1 MMPLAMRAP
10 RVPESVE
17 GAVGVMEREALTEEE
32 QGPKGEAVDLSKAVP
47 TLQERQ
53 IVKGTVVRVD
63 TEGVLVDIGA
73 KSEGL
78 IPPKEM
84 ARRGDEPEP
93 VVVGD
98 RIDVMVMRV
107 DGEEGNIILSKK
119 RADFIAAW
127 DRVIAAHQSGAI
139 LHAMVVDKVKGG
151 LVVDLGIRGFV
162 PGSHVELSLAKGR
175 RFEWFV
181 GQSIPLKVIEVDRGK
196 GRVILS
202 HKQAADEERRSR
214 RETVLGALEEG
225 AVVEGVVKRIT
236 DFGAFVDLGGVDG
249 LLPISEMAWTYI
261 RHPSEVVRRN
271 QHLKVQVLR
280 VDRESGKISLG
291 LKQILEDP
299 WAEVSEHYRTGEVVK
314 GKVVRIVASG
324 AFVRLRDIDAFVP
337 ISELADKRVN
347 KVEDVVAV
355 GQQVE
360 AMVTDIRPDERRMI
374 ISLRRVAREAERKR
388 VKEYMRTQE
397 DEGRVTIG
405 DAVGELL
412 RQVVET
418 RTEEPQ
424 PAASRDAEER
434 DPEESEPE
442 EDRA

>member
-1 MMPLAMRAP
+1 M
-10 RVPESVE
+10 
-17 GAVGVMEREALTEEE
+17 T
-32 QGPKGEAVDLSKAVP
+32 
-47 TLQERQ
+47 
-53 IVKGTVVRVD
+53 
-63 TEGVLVDIGA
+63 
-73 KSEGL
+73 
-78 IPPKEM
+78 
-84 ARRGDEPEP
+84 RRGDEPEP
-93 VVVGD
+93 VAVGD

-127 DRVIAAHQSGAI
+127 DRVVEAQQAGTV

-162 PGSHVELSLAKGR
+162 PGSHVDLSLAKGR

-202 HKQAADEERRSR
+202 HRLAADEEKKSR
-214 RETVLGALEEG
+214 RENIMTTLEEG

-280 VDRESGKISLG
+280 VDREGGKISLG

-299 WAEVSEHYRTGEVVK
+299 WSGVAEQYHSGEIVK
-314 GKVVRIVASG
+314 GKVVRTVASG
-324 AFVRLRDIDAFVP
+324 AFVRLRDVDAFLP
-337 ISELADKRVN
+337 ISELAEKRVA
-347 KVEDVVAV
+347 KVEDVVQV
-355 GQQVE
+355 GAQVE
-360 AMVTDIRPDERRMI
+360 AMITDIRPDERRMI
-374 ISLRRVAREAERKR
+374 LSLRRVAREAERKR
-388 VKEYMRTQE
+388 VKDYMRSQE

-412 RQVVET
+412 RQVVEP
-418 RTEEPQ
+418 RQ
-424 PAASRDAEER
+424 PAASHDAE
-434 DPEESEPE
+434 DEP
-442 EDRA
+442 DDA

>member
-1 MMPLAMRAP
+1 M
-10 RVPESVE
+10 
-17 GAVGVMEREALTEEE
+17 GAGRVMENEVVESE
-32 QGPKGEAVDLSKAVP
+32 QQGTKNDTVDLSEAVP
-47 TLQERQ
+47 PLQERQ

-63 TEGVLVDIGA
+63 TEGVLVDVGA

-84 ARRGDEPEP
+84 TRRGEELEP
-93 VVVGD
+93 VAVGD
-98 RIDVMVMRV
+98 RIHVMVMRV
-107 DGEEGNIILSKK
+107 DGEEGNILLSKK
-119 RADFIAAW
+119 RADFMAAW
-127 DRVIAAHQSGAI
+127 DRVIAAHRDGSI

-162 PGSHVELSLAKGR
+162 PGSHVDLSLAKGR

-181 GQSIPLKVIEVDRGK
+181 GQSIPLRVIEVDRGK

-202 HKQAADEERRSR
+202 HKQAAEEERKSR
-214 RETVLGALEEG
+214 REGVMAALQEG
-225 AVVEGVVKRIT
+225 AIVEGTVKRIT

-280 VDRESGKISLG
+280 VDHDSGKISLG

-299 WAEVSEHYRTGEVVK
+299 WAEVAERYHAGEVVK
-314 GKVVRIVASG
+314 GKVVRTVASG
-324 AFVRLRDIDAFVP
+324 AFVRLSDIDAFLP
-337 ISELADKRVN
+337 ISEMAEKRVS
-347 KVEDVVAV
+347 KVEDAVAV
-355 GQQVE
+355 GQPIE
-360 AMVTDIRPDERRMI
+360 AMITDIRPDERRMI
-374 ISLRRVAREAERKR
+374 LSLRRVAREAERKR
-388 VKEYMRTQE
+388 VKDYMRSQE

-412 RQVVET
+412 RQVVEP
-418 RTEEPQ
+418 RTEEPT
-424 PAASRDAEER
+424 P
-434 DPEESEPE
+434 PEGEPE
-442 EDRA
+442 PSDV

>member
-1 MMPLAMRAP
+1 VTDEPQGSR
-10 RVPESVE
+10 
-17 GAVGVMEREALTEEE
+17 TET
-32 QGPKGEAVDLSKAVP
+32 VDLADAIP

-63 TEGVLVDIGA
+63 TEGILVDIGA

-78 IPPKEM
+78 IPPKEL

-93 VVVGD
+93 VAVGD

-107 DGEEGNIILSKK
+107 EGEEGSIILSKK
-119 RADFIAAW
+119 RADFMAAW
-127 DRVIAAHQSGAI
+127 DRVIAAQQAGTI

-181 GQSIPLKVIEVDRGK
+181 GQSIPLKVIEVDRAK

-202 HKQAADEERRSR
+202 HKLAADEEKKAR
-214 RETVLGALEEG
+214 RETVLTTLQEG

-280 VDRESGKISLG
+280 VDRDANKISLG

-299 WAEVSEHYRTGEVVK
+299 WAEVADHYHTGEIVK
-314 GKVVRIVASG
+314 GKVVRTVASG
-324 AFVRLRDIDAFVP
+324 AFVRLRDIDAFLP
-337 ISELADKRVN
+337 ISELAEKRVS
-347 KVEDVVAV
+347 KVEDVVQV
-355 GQQVE
+355 GAQVE

-374 ISLRRVAREAERKR
+374 LSLRRVAREAERKR
-388 VKEYMRTQE
+388 VKDYMRSQE

-412 RQVVET
+412 RQVVEP
-418 RTEEPQ
+418 RAEQ
-424 PAASRDAEER
+424 PAEEEKPEPSDA
-434 DPEESEPE
+434 
-442 EDRA
+442 